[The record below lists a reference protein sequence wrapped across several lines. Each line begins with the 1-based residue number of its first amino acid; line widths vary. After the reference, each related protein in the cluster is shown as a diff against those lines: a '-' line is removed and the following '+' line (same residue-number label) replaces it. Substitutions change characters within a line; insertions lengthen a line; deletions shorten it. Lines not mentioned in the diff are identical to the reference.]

1 MLIGI
6 RGAGDIASG
15 IACRLSNS
23 GFSVVMTDLPIPTA
37 IRRTVCFSEA
47 IRHGSARVETVE
59 ARLAADAAQAKTILG
74 SGCIAVLADETGR
87 CFTALRPAVLIDAIL
102 AKQNLGTAITDAP
115 VVIALGPGFTAGQ
128 DCDAVVETMRGHT
141 LGRVYYEGGAL
152 PNTGVPGSIGGFTIQ
167 RVLRAPTAG
176 VFQAEKQIGDRVQPG
191 ELIARVGEEAVIRA
205 PIAGVLRG
213 LLSDGMAVQTGM
225 KCGDI
230 DPRCEVSHCYQVSD
244 KALAI
249 AGGVL
254 EAILHL
260 TGGMHHGI

>member
-15 IACRLSNS
+15 VACRLCSS

-59 ARLAADAAQAKTILG
+59 ARLAADAAQAKTILS

-87 CFTALRPAVLIDAIL
+87 CFTALKPAVLIDAIL
-102 AKQNLGTAITDAP
+102 AKQNLGTAIADAP

-128 DCDAVVETMRGHT
+128 DCHAVVETMRGHT

-167 RVLRAPTAG
+167 RVLRAPAAG
-176 VFQAEKQIGDRVQPG
+176 VFQSDKQIGDRVQPG
-191 ELIARVGEEAVIRA
+191 ELIAHVDGAAIRA

-260 TGGMHHGI
+260 TGGI

>member
-15 IACRLSNS
+15 VACRLHNS
-23 GFSVVMTDLPIPTA
+23 GFSVAMTDLPQPTA
-37 IRRTVCFSEA
+37 IRRSVCFSEA
-47 IRHGSARVETVE
+47 IRHGSACVEGVE
-59 ARLAADAAQAKTILG
+59 ARFAKDAAAATAILG
-74 SGCIAVLADETGR
+74 AGCIAVFADARGHSLHELA
-87 CFTALRPAVLIDAIL
+87 PAVLIDAIL
-102 AKQNLGTAITDAP
+102 AKQNLGTSMADAP
-115 VVIALGPGFTAGQ
+115 VVIALGPGFTAGR
-128 DCDAVVETMRGHT
+128 DCHAVVETMRGHT
-141 LGRVYYEGGAL
+141 LGRVYYEGSAL
-152 PNTGVPGSIGGFTIQ
+152 PNTGVPGSIGGFTIE

-176 VFQAEKQIGDRVQPG
+176 RFHAEKQIGDTVLPG
-191 ELIARVGEEAVIRA
+191 ERIARVGGQAILA
-205 PIAGVLRG
+205 PIRGVLRG
-213 LLSDGMAVQTGM
+213 LLSDGIVVAPGM

-260 TGGMHHGI
+260 TGGV

>member
-1 MLIGI
+1 MLVGI

-15 IACRLSNS
+15 VACRLSNS
-23 GFSVVMTDLPIPTA
+23 GFSVAMTDLPIPTA

-47 IRHGSARVETVE
+47 IRHGSARVENIE
-59 ARLAADAAQAKTILG
+59 ARLAADTAQAETILNEG
-74 SGCIAVLADETGR
+74 YIAVFADGTGER
-87 CFTALRPAVLIDAIL
+87 LKALRPAVLIDAIL
-102 AKQNLGTAITDAP
+102 AKENLGTAIGDAP
-115 VVIALGPGFTAGQ
+115 AVIALGPGFTAGR
-128 DCDAVVETMRGHT
+128 DCHAVVETMRGHT

-167 RVLRAPTAG
+167 RVLRAPAAG
-176 VFQAEKQIGDRVQPG
+176 VFQPEKQIGDAVQRG
-191 ELIARVGEEAVIRA
+191 ELIAYVDEAAILA

-213 LLSDGMAVQTGM
+213 LLSAGMAVPKGM

-244 KALAI
+244 KGLAI